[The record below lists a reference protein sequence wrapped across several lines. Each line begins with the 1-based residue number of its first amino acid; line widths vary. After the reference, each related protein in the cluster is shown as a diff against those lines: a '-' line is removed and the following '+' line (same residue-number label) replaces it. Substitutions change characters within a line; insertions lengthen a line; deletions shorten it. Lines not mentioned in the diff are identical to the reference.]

1 MNVAANQARTIMS
14 VIAHHIIYS
23 AYGFWLPNDPRGSWS
38 TYVGSN
44 RLYKG
49 FGPAT
54 KVTTRD
60 SVAHHP
66 HDSRR
71 CLAANDE
78 LKFPPVR
85 FTGRQ
90 ALEVALAIRDL
101 AAEHG
106 VVIWACAVMPN
117 HVHLLAARHALT
129 PAKIV
134 ASCRA
139 RASRRLHGA
148 GLWPA
153 ERPIWGKGKWAVE
166 LDAPYDVRTQIVY
179 INRNPLAA
187 DLPPQHWSFVT
198 QYLD

>member
-1 MNVAANQARTIMS
+1 MWRLNNRIIMS

-38 TYVGSN
+38 TYVGN
-44 RLYKG
+44 KRLYKSS
-49 FGPAT
+49 GPAT
-54 KVTTRD
+54 KVTT
-60 SVAHHP
+60 SESLAHRP
-66 HDSRR
+66 HDQRR
-71 CLAANDE
+71 RLAAKE
-78 LKFPPVR
+78 SLKFPPVR

-101 AAEHG
+101 VEDHS
-106 VVIWACAVMPN
+106 VIIWACAVMPN
-117 HVHLLAARHALT
+117 HIHLLAARHVLT

-139 RASRRLHGA
+139 RASRRLHDA

-166 LDAPYDVRTQIVY
+166 LDTPYDVRMRIAY
-179 INRNPLAA
+179 IDRNPPAA

-198 QYLD
+198 PYLD